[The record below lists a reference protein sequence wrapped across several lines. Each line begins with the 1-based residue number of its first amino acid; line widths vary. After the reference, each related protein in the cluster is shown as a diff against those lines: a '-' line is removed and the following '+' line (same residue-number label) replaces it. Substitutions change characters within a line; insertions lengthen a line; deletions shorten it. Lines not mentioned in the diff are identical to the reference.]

1 MGNPDHRPEYHFHHS
16 ISFETWTLSYRNTC
30 SPSDARA
37 VGRAMQRGRMF
48 GGRVAWGS
56 QSPGRCGRW
65 RPARR
70 RSTMTAPGPRACR
83 PLFVWLGHVPAET
96 GSSNLRDIDHGR
108 MDSGLYGASP
118 PLEQMGPP
126 DSPDAVPMSVGQSQG
141 TALETIVPPWNDLE
155 ILEEAVIRR
164 YGVHIRWISTRP
176 LTEVTT
182 MV

>member
-1 MGNPDHRPEYHFHHS
+1 
-16 ISFETWTLSYRNTC
+16 
-30 SPSDARA
+30 
-37 VGRAMQRGRMF
+37 MF
-48 GGRVAWGS
+48 GGRRRLGIAVSRTVRKVAPCAALVHYDSSGTWGV
-56 QSPGRCGRW
+56 QAALRLARARTGRNR
-65 RPARR
+65 
-70 RSTMTAPGPRACR
+70 
-83 PLFVWLGHVPAET
+83 FIKFEGH
-96 GSSNLRDIDHGR
+96 RHGR

>member
-1 MGNPDHRPEYHFHHS
+1 MRKVAPCAAQVHYDSSGTQGVQAAR
-16 ISFETWTLSYRNTC
+16 L
-30 SPSDARA
+30 ARA
-37 VGRAMQRGRMF
+37 RTGRNRF
-48 GGRVAWGS
+48 IK
-56 QSPGRCGRW
+56 CE
-65 RPARR
+65 
-70 RSTMTAPGPRACR
+70 
-83 PLFVWLGHVPAET
+83 GHH
-96 GSSNLRDIDHGR
+96 HGR